1 MSHLLFVETT
11 GLGVQAIEYAKK
23 AGHTVTY
30 LHCPQYEFTAPPEL
44 RDRARELAD
53 HTAAFADPADDEG
66 VLAAL
71 RDSGADAGTVDA
83 ALSTLSYCAQ
93 AAANLAEAIGARG
106 TPADAVAAARDKGRC
121 RAVLEEHAI
130 PSLDFEVVTTL
141 AQALVAA
148 DRIGYPVI
156 VKPVLGI
163 GKAVTSITRSPT
175 ELEAHFA
182 LADAARADLEQGM
195 ASQLDE
201 RFIVEALAHGDLY
214 SVEVAADGESCV
226 PLVCVGRKV
235 GLDNPVLE
243 LGCTVPSGLPADQE
257 RELGDYAVRVCRA
270 LGLDLGVFHVEV
282 MHTEAGFRLI
292 EVNPRLTG
300 GALPDSINAVADRDI
315 FALLVDLHLGTGEPL
330 RPLRLEA
337 AASHTFLAAAE
348 NCTAPADLSP
358 DWFDAFLPGLH
369 SGWARVTAGQSLPR
383 MTVNFDSFGMVRAV
397 SSDLAT
403 ADAVCAET
411 RHAVGEALG
420 IPLMTENPSKMFTPQ
435 PAGDPAVAPPS

>member
-93 AAANLAEAIGARG
+93 TAANLAEAIGARG

-163 GKAVTSITRSPT
+163 GKAVTSITRSPA
-175 ELEAHFA
+175 ELEAHFT

-300 GALPDSINAVADRDI
+300 GGLARLHQRGGRPRHLRAPRRPAPRHRRTPAPPPARGRRLAHLPGGGRELHRARRSVPRLVRRLPARSAFRMGPRDGRSVPAADDS
-315 FALLVDLHLGTGEPL
+315 E
-330 RPLRLEA
+330 LRLLRNGSRRQQRPRHRGRRLRRNAPRRRRGAGHPPHDRKSQQDVYA
-337 AASHTFLAAAE
+337 AA
-348 NCTAPADLSP
+348 
-358 DWFDAFLPGLH
+358 
-369 SGWARVTAGQSLPR
+369 RR
-383 MTVNFDSFGMVRAV
+383 
-397 SSDLAT
+397 
-403 ADAVCAET
+403 
-411 RHAVGEALG
+411 
-420 IPLMTENPSKMFTPQ
+420 
-435 PAGDPAVAPPS
+435 

>member
-1 MSHLLFVETT
+1 MT
-11 GLGVQAIEYAKK
+11 
-23 AGHTVTY
+23 
-30 LHCPQYEFTAPPEL
+30 
-44 RDRARELAD
+44 
-53 HTAAFADPADDEG
+53 EG
-66 VLAAL
+66 
-71 RDSGADAGTVDA
+71 T
-83 ALSTLSYCAQ
+83 
-93 AAANLAEAIGARG
+93 
-106 TPADAVAAARDKGRC
+106 
-121 RAVLEEHAI
+121 VLEEHAI

-163 GKAVTSITRSPT
+163 GKAVTNITRSPT

-182 LADAARADLEQGM
+182 RADAVRADLEQGM

-214 SVEVAADGESCV
+214 SVEVAADGETCV

-243 LGCTVPSGLPADQE
+243 LGCTVPSGLPAGQE

-270 LGLDLGVFHVEV
+270 LGLDLGVFPVEV
-282 MHTEAGFRLI
+282 MHSEAGFRLI

-300 GALPDSINAVADRDI
+300 GALPDSIDAVADRDI

-348 NCTAPADLSP
+348 NCTGARRSAPRLVRRLPARSAFRMGPRDGRSVPAADDSELRLLRNGSRRQRRP
-358 DWFDAFLPGLH
+358 RHRGRRLRRNAPRRRRGAGHPPHDRKSEQDVYAA
-369 SGWARVTAGQSLPR
+369 ARR
-383 MTVNFDSFGMVRAV
+383 
-397 SSDLAT
+397 
-403 ADAVCAET
+403 
-411 RHAVGEALG
+411 
-420 IPLMTENPSKMFTPQ
+420 
-435 PAGDPAVAPPS
+435 